1 MNGITRIFWTL
12 LLPVAALAAPK
23 EDPLFEPERAFRPTA
38 RLVAGGAGAGDR
50 HGIDVEYAIAPG
62 YYLYRDRLRFEVVP
76 ATLLLGPAELP
87 PGEAKEDIFVGKSVI
102 FRDRVVIH
110 LPFTAS
116 VVRPGSYRLRLTAQG
131 CAEER
136 FCYSPFTQELPLN
149 IPPGY
154 RMTDSPMALP
164 IPRR

>member
-12 LLPVAALAAPK
+12 LLPVAAIAAPR
-23 EDPLFEPERAFRPTA
+23 EEPLFEPERAFRPSA
-38 RLVAGGAGAGDR
+38 RLVAGHAASSER
-50 HGIDVEYAIAPG
+50 HGIDVEFAIAPG

-76 ATLLLGPAELP
+76 ATLLLGPPELP
-87 PGEAKEDIFVGKSVI
+87 PGEAKEDVFVGKATI

-116 VVRPGSYRLRLTAQG
+116 VVRPGAYRLRLVAQG
-131 CAEER
+131 CAEDR

-154 RMTDSPMALP
+154 RMTDSPSPLP
-164 IPRR
+164 GPRR